1 MVFVEKQRSLQADSL
16 YYILPTVL
24 PEHTQRLTLM
34 AAFAACIAIFFADVL
49 VVSDSDVDFLY
60 LLPVFATVLTRQR
73 FSTLAVVALAGVLL
87 IVGIALRIENGYTGE
102 SWLGRL
108 LALIGLGAALVVV
121 QRFKY
126 LMDQQI
132 EQQVQMEHLY
142 NERLRAVRQFE
153 SVFEQVSEGVIV
165 VNKAGDIALI
175 NAMGAN
181 LFGYEKMA
189 LLGKPIEYL
198 IPDRFFSKHQQY
210 RHNYIHHPRT
220 RAMGA
225 GLDLYG
231 KRADGSEFP
240 LAISLSPYQTDVG
253 EFVIAFVLDITER
266 KRHEAEIQQ
275 MNADL
280 EALVAA
286 RTKALQASLAFQNA
300 LVTHAGVIIVATD
313 SDGVIRLFNP
323 EAEKRLGYTA
333 EEVVGIHNPLLFHSM
348 PQVEQR
354 AKQFSEEFGITI
366 PAGFEVFTIKALR
379 HMPNEHE
386 WTYITKAGAR
396 FPVSLIV
403 TAVSDEKGAPTGFAC
418 FAVDISIQKALEHN
432 LMSALRK
439 EKELHELKSRF
450 VSMAS
455 HEFRTPLTGITSSA
469 SLIGRYAERQ
479 DFAQIKKHSELIKGS
494 VDNLNSIIA
503 DFLSLGK
510 LEEGGVVA
518 QWQEILVADCIENIR
533 DHLSGTF
540 KAGQT
545 LVHHHQGNDG
555 FLSDP
560 VILKN
565 IFINLVGNASKYS
578 AEGATITVE
587 SEIGPEAVVFRITD
601 EGIGI
606 PPADMEHL
614 FNRFFRAS
622 NVVNIKGTGLGLYIV
637 KHYAELLNGR
647 ISCQSTLGQGSSFTV
662 VFPQNSR

>member
-1 MVFVEKQRSLQADSL
+1 M
-16 YYILPTVL
+16 P
-24 PEHTQRLTLM
+24 PEHAQRFVLLT
-34 AAFAACIAIFFADVL
+34 AFAACIAIFFADVL
-49 VVSDSDVDFLY
+49 VVSDSDIDFLY

-121 QRFKY
+121 QRFKH
-126 LMDQQI
+126 LVEQQI

-165 VNKAGDIALI
+165 VNKEGNIALI

-181 LFGYEKMA
+181 LFGYEKTT

-198 IPDRFFSKHQQY
+198 IPDRFFGKHQQY

-240 LAISLSPYQTDVG
+240 LAISLSPYQTDEG

-275 MNADL
+275 MNTDL

-313 SDGVIRLFNP
+313 SDGIIRLFNP

-333 EEVVGIHNPLLFHSM
+333 EEVIGIHNPLLFHNM
-348 PQVEQR
+348 PQVEER
-354 AKQFSEEFGITI
+354 AKQFSEALGVPVT
-366 PAGFEVFTIKALR
+366 AGFEVFTVKALR
-379 HMPNEHE
+379 HLPNEHE
-386 WTYITKAGAR
+386 WTYITKTGAR

-510 LEEGGVVA
+510 LEDGGVVA
-518 QWQEILVADCIENIR
+518 QSQEISVAEFIENIR

-540 KAGQT
+540 KPGQI
-545 LVHHHQGNDG
+545 LAHHHQGSDR
-555 FLSDP
+555 FLTDP

-587 SEIGPEAVVFRITD
+587 SEIGPEAVVFRVTD

-647 ISCQSTLGQGSSFTV
+647 ISCQSTLGQGSTFTV
-662 VFPQNSR
+662 SFPVAP